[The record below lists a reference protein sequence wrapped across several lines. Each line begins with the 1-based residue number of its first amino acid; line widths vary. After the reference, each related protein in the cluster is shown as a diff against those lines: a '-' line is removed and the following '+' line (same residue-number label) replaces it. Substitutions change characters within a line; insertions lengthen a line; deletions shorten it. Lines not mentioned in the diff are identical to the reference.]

1 MATYP
6 YCLEPGLTNDQLK
19 TIERSLTATDFRY
32 RYNTIF
38 INSLETYTNS
48 IFTINNFC
56 PRIERLQQIL
66 NSRTHRY
73 NNVIGYN
80 KIRDITGNNN
90 TYIGTNESLSNI
102 NTSNTITLGYNIVP
116 ENNTV
121 QFKPNKEGGVFR
133 LVASNTASTYTIAQ
147 ENNSNIFHDNY
158 TSHIKNTEILT
169 IDSSL
174 SSLNT
179 NLFTYQTD
187 ISSVNTDILIKET
200 SLSASASNT
209 VINTGSFNLSAVDS
223 NVFLNS
229 TNIVLTGNSIALGST
244 GRTHQSNMVVFSN
257 FNFTDN
263 KRVQKA
269 DFMLQGI
276 TSGSTLTEIFCDNV
290 STPIIIPNNSV
301 WSGLINVIGYG
312 VSDDDIARYL
322 RQVTVSKINNT
333 TTIEA
338 ESIVGIDIEQ
348 SYSPGIDNDLSITAN
363 STGLVIRV
371 KGCNGTWKWSA
382 YADGLLMYI

>member
-1 MATYP
+1 MTDYP
-6 YCLEPGLTNDQLK
+6 YCLEPGLTKDQLK

-48 IFTINNFC
+48 IFTLNNFC

-147 ENNSNIFHDNY
+147 ENNSNIFHNNY

-169 IDSSL
+169 IDL
-174 SSLNT
+174 
-179 NLFTYQTD
+179 
-187 ISSVNTDILIKET
+187 
-200 SLSASASNT
+200 SLSANNT
-209 VINTGSFNLSAVDS
+209 VINTNTFNLSAVGS
-223 NVFLNS
+223 SVFLDS
-229 TNIVLTGNSIALGST
+229 TNIVLTGSSIALGRV
-244 GRTHQSNMVVFSN
+244 GRTHQPNMVVFSN

-263 KRVQKA
+263 KMVQKA

-322 RQVTVSKINNT
+322 RQVTVSRINNIIT
-333 TTIEA
+333 LEA
-338 ESIVGIDIEQ
+338 ESIIGIDIEQ

-363 STGLVIRV
+363 STGLVVRV